1 MNLPHGYEGQG
12 PEHSSA
18 RLERFLQLCAEDN
31 MQVFNLTTP
40 AQYYHMLRKQCL
52 QEHKKPGILMSPK
65 SLLRHPRAVSNVDEL
80 ADGYFRPFLED
91 ERVQDTSAV
100 ERVVL
105 CSGKVYYDLLQQA
118 EELDINN
125 VALVRVEQLYPFPDH
140 DIQQYLKSFK
150 AAKDIV
156 WCQEEPKNM
165 GAWFFVSD
173 RIQQILAKGQKIR
186 YAGRQASAS
195 PAAGQKKIHDA
206 EQLQLVMQAL
216 ESVE

>member
-1 MNLPHGYEGQG
+1 
-12 PEHSSA
+12 
-18 RLERFLQLCAEDN
+18 
-31 MQVFNLTTP
+31 
-40 AQYYHMLRKQCL
+40 
-52 QEHKKPGILMSPK
+52 MSPK

-80 ADGYFRPFLED
+80 ANGYFRPLIED
-91 ERVQDTSAV
+91 ELLQDSSSV

-105 CSGKVYYDLLQQA
+105 CSGKVYYDLVQKA
-118 EELDINN
+118 EELAIDN
-125 VALVRVEQLYPFPDH
+125 VALVRVEQLYPFPDY

-173 RIQQILAKGQKIR
+173 RIQQNLAKGQNLR

-216 ESVE
+216 ESV

>member
-1 MNLPHGYEGQG
+1 
-12 PEHSSA
+12 
-18 RLERFLQLCAEDN
+18 

-65 SLLRHPRAVSNVDEL
+65 SLLRHPKAVSNVDEL
-80 ADGYFRPFLED
+80 ANGYFRPFLED
-91 ERVQDTSAV
+91 DRLNDSSSV
-100 ERVVL
+100 ERVVI
-105 CSGKVYYDLLQQA
+105 CSGKVYYDLLQKA
-118 EELDINN
+118 EELSLNK
-125 VALVRVEQLYPFPDH
+125 VAIVRVEQLYPFPDH

-173 RIQQILAKGQKIR
+173 RIQQILAKNQKLR

-216 ESVE
+216 ESDQ

>member
-1 MNLPHGYEGQG
+1 
-12 PEHSSA
+12 
-18 RLERFLQLCAEDN
+18 
-31 MQVFNLTTP
+31 
-40 AQYYHMLRKQCL
+40 
-52 QEHKKPGILMSPK
+52 
-65 SLLRHPRAVSNVDEL
+65 
-80 ADGYFRPFLED
+80 
-91 ERVQDTSAV
+91 
-100 ERVVL
+100 
-105 CSGKVYYDLLQQA
+105 VYYDLIQQA

-216 ESVE
+216 KSVE